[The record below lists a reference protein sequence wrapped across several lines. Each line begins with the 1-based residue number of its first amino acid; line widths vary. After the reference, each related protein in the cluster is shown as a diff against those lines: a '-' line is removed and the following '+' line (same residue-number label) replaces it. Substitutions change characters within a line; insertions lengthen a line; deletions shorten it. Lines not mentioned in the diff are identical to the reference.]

1 MPLVASSGGRLV
13 AELEAR
19 GGEWIRMPVDTKSPL
34 TLFANIG
41 RLQRL
46 IRVRN
51 IKLLHARSRAPAW
64 SALLATRREGV
75 PFVTTYHGAYSTKSA
90 LKRFYNSAM
99 LRGNAV
105 IANSEWTAEQI
116 RTRYAVKPARI
127 VTIHRG
133 IDLDRFD
140 PERVSSERVQ
150 ALRHAWNVLPD
161 DTVVLLPGRLS
172 RRKGQLVAIDAVAEI
187 AAEGTLDKLR
197 LVLAGEGHDA
207 YAAEVEQAIH
217 RRGLD
222 HAVTIAGHID
232 DMPAAY
238 LAADIV
244 IFASSEPEGFGRIA
258 AEAGA
263 MGRPVI
269 VADHGGA
276 PEIVLPRRSG
286 YLVAPGDA
294 RALAIALKETM
305 AAGAAG
311 RSEMGAEG
319 RAHVSRNFT
328 LDHMAYETLTLYRE
342 LLTAEPSTSSG

>member
-1 MPLVASSGGRLV
+1 MVN
-13 AELEAR
+13 ELEAR

-34 TLFANIG
+34 TLVANIG

-51 IKLLHARSRAPAW
+51 IKLMHARSRAPAW
-64 SALLATRREGV
+64 SALLAARRERV

-105 IANSEWTAEQI
+105 IANSEWTAHQI
-116 RTRYAVKPARI
+116 STHYAIKPARL

-133 IDLDRFD
+133 VDLNRFD
-140 PERVSSERVQ
+140 PERVSRERIE
-150 ALRHAWNVLPD
+150 ALRRAWNTRHEE
-161 DTVVLLPGRLS
+161 TVVLLPGRLS
-172 RRKGQLVAIDAVAEI
+172 RRKGQLVAVDAFAEI
-187 AAEGTLDKLR
+187 AAEGALDKLR

-207 YAAEVEQAIH
+207 YLTEVEQSIH
-217 RRGLD
+217 RRGLE
-222 HAVTIAGHID
+222 HSVTVAGHVD

-238 LAADIV
+238 LASDIV

-276 PEIVLPRRSG
+276 PEIVLPGVSG
-286 YLVAPGDA
+286 HLVAPHNA
-294 RALAIALKETM
+294 RALAIALKQTM

-311 RSEMGAEG
+311 RDEMGAEG

-328 LDHMAYETLTLYRE
+328 VDHMTEETLALYRE
-342 LLTAEPSTSSG
+342 LLTPHPSTSSG